1 MTGRLST
8 KRIIRDEL
16 EEFFPGY
23 FALVMATGIVSISA
37 FLLDQKHLA
46 WLLFQI
52 NKLAY
57 AILCIITVTRLLVF
71 PRRVIQDIS
80 DHPLAPGFLTIV
92 AGTCILGSQFVLIA
106 GEMAIGILLWCL
118 GIFFWAVLIYTFMTA
133 ITIRKIKPGLAEGL
147 NGAWLMLVVATQAVS
162 VLGMQ
167 VTSSVGEWKEIICL
181 LSLALYLVGGVL
193 YFLVISLI
201 FYRLTFFRLTPEEFA
216 PTYWI
221 NMGAVAI
228 STLSGA
234 TLVLNASQWVFL
246 EEILSFLKGST
257 LLFWA
262 MGSWWIPFLVIA
274 TIWRSLHGRSSLQY
288 DPRYWGMVFPLG
300 MYTACTYQLMKVT
313 GIHFL
318 SYVSH
323 FFFYVALLA
332 WAVIFTG
339 LIYTIWKILVRGDP
353 G

>member
-1 MTGRLST
+1 
-8 KRIIRDEL
+8 
-16 EEFFPGY
+16 
-23 FALVMATGIVSISA
+23 MATGIVSISA
-37 FLLDQKHLA
+37 HLLDQKPLA
-46 WLLFQI
+46 WALFQI

-57 AILCIITVTRLLVF
+57 AILWIITVTRLLLF
-71 PRRVIQDIS
+71 PKRVIQDIS
-80 DHPLAPGFLTIV
+80 NHPLAPGFLTIV
-92 AGTCILGSQFVLIA
+92 AGTCVLGSQFVVIS
-106 GEMAIGILLWCL
+106 GEIAIGIVLWSV
-118 GIFFWAVLIYTFMTA
+118 GIFFWAVLTYTFMTA
-133 ITIRKIKPGLAEGL
+133 VTIRETKPSLAEGL

-167 VTSSVGEWKEIICL
+167 VNRLVGEWKEFICL
-181 LSLALYLVGGVL
+181 LSLTLYLVGGVL

-201 FYRLTFFRLTPEEFA
+201 FYRLAFFRLTPEEFA

-246 EEILSFLKGST
+246 EEILAFLKGST

-262 MGSWWIPFLVIA
+262 IGSWWIPFLVIA
-274 TIWRSLHGRSSLQY
+274 TIWRSLHERSSLQY

-300 MYTACTYQLMKVT
+300 MYTACTYQLMEAT
-313 GIHFL
+313 GILFL
-318 SYVSH
+318 SYISQ

-332 WAVIFTG
+332 WALIFTG
-339 LIYTIWKILVRGDP
+339 LVYTVWKILVRGEP